1 MQSEPVIGVICDHS
15 SAVLAG
21 RIKAAGYRIT
31 RVMPENLVQGELP
44 AVSAWVI
51 DCGDNTEV
59 AEAMTWIEPQVL
71 ALSNRPDPSQLLD
84 YRQWCERIIRTLDK
98 WTADFWHAQVEPSPS
113 SAQDYA
119 LVQGVWILA
128 GSTGALGAVSEFFRA
143 FTHIPPV
150 AFIYAQHIHADQQHL
165 LTTIGRANRDLVC
178 SLALGRHWLNAGQV
192 LIAPAACRLRFS
204 RHGEVFSV
212 RDPWDTQE
220 TPNISQLMMAMS
232 GMKPAPAG
240 AIMFS
245 GAGRDGRDGLRAL
258 QARGTRIWAQDPASA
273 EAPSMPLAALEQGLA
288 SKVATPAELAA
299 ELMALYPEAH

>member
-21 RIKAAGYRIT
+21 RIRAAGYRIT

-84 YRQWCERIIRTLDK
+84 YKQWCERIIRTLDK

-192 LIAPAACRLRFS
+192 LSKAAVRAPRLVHRGDVVEIVAVASGVRVRTRGTVLEDGS
-204 RHGEVFSV
+204 R
-212 RDPWDTQE
+212 
-220 TPNISQLMMAMS
+220 SQLVTVQSLDRKKKFSARVVDF
-232 GMKPAPAG
+232 GRVEIFAG
-240 AIMFS
+240 AV
-245 GAGRDGRDGLRAL
+245 
-258 QARGTRIWAQDPASA
+258 
-273 EAPSMPLAALEQGLA
+273 
-288 SKVATPAELAA
+288 KVTP
-299 ELMALYPEAH
+299 